1 MRNRKPR
8 KIKVISTKNNGK
20 SFAKIFQHWEKNKAF
35 AYRDRQQ
42 VFVNLGELFSVEV
55 K

>member
-1 MRNRKPR
+1 MRNREPR

-20 SFAKIFQHWEKNKAF
+20 SFVKMFQHWERQRANQ
-35 AYRDRQQ
+35 YRDRQQ
-42 VFVNLGELFSVEV
+42 VFVNSGELFSVEV